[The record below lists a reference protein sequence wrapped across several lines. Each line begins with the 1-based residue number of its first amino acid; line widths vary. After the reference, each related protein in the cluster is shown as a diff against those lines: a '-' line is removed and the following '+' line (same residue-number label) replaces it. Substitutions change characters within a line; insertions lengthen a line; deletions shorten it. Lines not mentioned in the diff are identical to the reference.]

1 MLLVRTLRRPLP
13 GGAEVKTERCYEIR
27 FVPDGDGYRVEG
39 ILVKVDVHA
48 PPALQALADLERGRA
63 DTNMF
68 PMRLD
73 AHGRLVSGGDPVDA
87 AALDQAR
94 QTTAEGIAK
103 IDLRGFDAGQ
113 AQSFIDQF
121 AKRPGHTPWPE
132 DLFRPVPG
140 KHQQSRAI
148 PLPNGARGQVSVTIN
163 ANASG
168 PSGLLTSLA
177 RTVVSDLGGN
187 SRITEEIWTL
197 NGKS

>member
-13 GGAEVKTERCYEIR
+13 GGAEVRTERSYEIR
-27 FVPDGDGYRVEG
+27 FIPDGDGYRVEG
-39 ILVKVDVHA
+39 NLVKVDVHA
-48 PPALQALADLERGRA
+48 PPALRALAELERGRA

-73 AHGRLVSGGDPVDA
+73 MQGRLISGGDLVDA
-87 AALDQAR
+87 ATIDQAR
-94 QTTAEGIAK
+94 QTTAEGIDK
-103 IDLRGFDAGQ
+103 IELGGFDSQQ

-132 DLFRPVPG
+132 DLFRPEPG
-140 KHQQSRAI
+140 NHQQSRAI
-148 PLPNGARGQVSVTIN
+148 PLPNGERGQVSVTIR
-163 ANASG
+163 ADASG
-168 PSGLLTSLA
+168 PTGLLSSLA

-197 NGKS
+197 SRKS